1 MATREVQPRWNAAQL
16 GPLIQELEE
25 LRRQLLAAERKAA
38 KRLAA
43 VRPAQ
48 RISALNLIHY
58 LALRRRDLRPL
69 QERLSSFGLSS
80 FGHSES
86 HVLDNLNVVLRIL
99 RFLAGQP
106 TDRTRAEF
114 LSFERGRM
122 LLEERTRL
130 LLGPARPNRGVR
142 ILVTMP
148 SEGAHEP
155 ALARQL
161 LEAGM
166 DLLRINCAHDSP
178 SEWGFMVK
186 HLRAAERETGRSCRI
201 LFDLGG
207 PKLRTGPVAHGPAVR
222 KWRPVRDALGRAVQA
237 ARLWLTP
244 EDAPEL
250 VPDGAAVELPLKR
263 SWLERLKV
271 GETVR
276 LVDARKNR
284 RQFKIVAAV
293 GASWWAESRQTAYVT
308 SGTELVADR
317 PGEKK
322 KHRRVRLGDL
332 PASEQPI
339 ALKTGELLL
348 LTADLRPGTSAQ
360 VDDTGTVVAPARIG
374 CSHRAIFKC
383 VQPGERIW
391 FDDGKIGGVVERV
404 THQELQVRITWVR
417 AKGGK
422 LRADKGINLPDT
434 ALRLSA
440 LTPKDIRDLTTI
452 EPEADLVGYSF
463 VRSPEDVRQLQ
474 KRLERVPRS
483 LGIILK
489 IETRAAFERLPE
501 LLLAAM
507 RSPKV
512 GVMIARGDLA
522 VECGYERLAEVQ
534 EEILWMCE
542 AAHVPVIWATQVLET
557 MAQDGQPS
565 RAEVTDA
572 AMGVRAECVMLN
584 KGPEMVATV
593 RALDD
598 ILTRMQAHQNKKQ
611 SMLRSLN
618 VARLFHP
625 ESGAGLPSP
634 RKL

>member
-1 MATREVQPRWNAAQL
+1 MATREIQPRWNAAQL

-43 VRPAQ
+43 VRPGQ
-48 RISALNLIHY
+48 RISARNLIHY

-80 FGHSES
+80 FGHSEA
-86 HVLDNLNVVLRIL
+86 HVLDNLNAVLRIL

-106 TDRTRAEF
+106 ADRTRPET
-114 LSFERGRM
+114 LTFERGRL
-122 LLEERTRL
+122 LLEERTQL

-148 SEGAHEP
+148 SEGAHDP
-155 ALARQL
+155 ALARQFL
-161 LEAGM
+161 DAGM

-178 SEWGFMVK
+178 SAWDLMVK
-186 HLRAAERETGRSCRI
+186 HLREAERETGRSCGI

-207 PKLRTGPVAHGPAVR
+207 PKLRTGPVVTGPAVL
-222 KWRPVRDALGRAVQA
+222 KWRPSRDALGRVVQP
-237 ARLWLTP
+237 ARIWLTP
-244 EDAPEL
+244 EDAPE
-250 VPDGAAVELPLKR
+250 PAPEASAVELPLKR
-263 SWLERLKV
+263 SWLERLAV
-271 GETVR
+271 GESVR
-276 LVDARKNR
+276 LMDARKNR
-284 RQFKIVAAV
+284 REFTIVAQV
-293 GASWWAESRQTAYVT
+293 GASWWAESRKTAYVKT
-308 SGTELVADR
+308 GTELVAER
-317 PGEKK
+317 PGEKR
-322 KHRRVRLGDL
+322 KHRCVRVGDL
-332 PASEQPI
+332 PAGEEPVV
-339 ALKTGELLL
+339 LKTGELLL
-348 LTADLRPGTSAQ
+348 ITADLHPGTSAQ
-360 VDDTGTVVAPARIG
+360 FDASGRLLTPARIG
-374 CSHRAIFKC
+374 CAHRAIFQG

-404 THQELQVRITWVR
+404 SRKELQVRITRVR

-422 LRADKGINLPDT
+422 LRSDKGINLPDT
-434 ALRLSA
+434 TLRLSA
-440 LTPKDIRDLTTI
+440 LTAKDVRDLTTI
-452 EPEADLVGYSF
+452 GPEADLVGYSF

-474 KRLERVPRS
+474 RRLESLPRS

-625 ESGAGLPSP
+625 ESGAVPV
-634 RKL
+634 